1 MIRFADMETGYI
13 QLEMYD
19 RDNLLYYFLNNI
31 NNRGEADIVLV
42 YDQDE
47 YYGLATYDSILNRYG
62 NDGIINLKYNVRPE
76 NDIFEDLQNLFD
88 KEAEIIKSVVWIRV
102 FDINMALVYFAYDDI
117 WSVDIRIMQSAL
129 SFFEHNKE
137 CLFINE
143 LYPNIEKVCIYDFN
157 ELAFRFYK
165 ILKRKNISVEVFGEK
180 WSILFPDIYV
190 SQQSGSES
198 VLTEKVMN
206 VYAEGTAIQKKR
218 IEKGVGYW
226 FGGGEWSFILDI
238 MRANYFH
245 RANLL
250 KKELCEKNILTKTM
264 IFPAFEELNF
274 YTIDEYYRHQVGLT
288 NEFPVELLKKKQA
301 IIVQQVKKC
310 WAKNSMDK
318 FEDAISVAKRRN
330 RSYRMIGNEGVSWKC
345 FGGGKHVLYL
355 IGPCIVE
362 GSFVDEE
369 DSFAAKM
376 YEEISALRKDYTVIT
391 IGISGW
397 DVVMLEKVIYS
408 LTLYEGD
415 MVIMISNNKIG
426 MMKYKDE
433 NYPGDIDVKTILDKR
448 QDDWF
453 WNMPIHTNQRGN
465 AKIANAV
472 VNEYLSDH
480 LSKLIKYENVLAMR
494 QLGKCFLPMN
504 IEEELNNYIDKIT
517 VESIYTE
524 NIGAIVMNCNPMTNG
539 HLYLI
544 EQALKSVDLLYI
556 FLVEEDKSEFS
567 FADRKTMVQSV
578 LEGYENIKVVPSGRF
593 ILSYDTM
600 PIYFEKAEKQEEI
613 VDASHDL
620 QLFGEKIACRLGVK
634 KRFVGEEP
642 NDNVTRQYNEAMKR
656 ILPAYGI
663 QVIEMPRL
671 KCNNRVISASVVR
684 KCLNSGNTE
693 MVKEYVPYNVY
704 MFLKNKSMV

>member
-13 QLEMYD
+13 QLEMYN
-19 RDNLLYYFLNNI
+19 RDNFLHYFLQNI
-31 NNRGEADIVLV
+31 NTRGEADIVLV

-47 YYGLATYDSILNRYG
+47 YYGLATYDSVLNRYG
-62 NDGIINLKYNVRPE
+62 NDGIINLKYKVRPE

-88 KEAEIIKSVVWIRV
+88 KEAEKIKSVLCIPV
-102 FDINMALVYFAYDDI
+102 FDINMELVYFAYDDI

-180 WSILFPDIYV
+180 WRVLLPDIYKRH
-190 SQQSGSES
+190 QNGSES

-206 VYAEGTAIQKKR
+206 IYAEGTAIQKKR
-218 IEKGVGYW
+218 KESGVGYW
-226 FGGGEWSFILDI
+226 FGGGEWSFILDMMI
-238 MRANYFH
+238 ANYFH
-245 RANLL
+245 KANLL
-250 KKELCEKNILTKTM
+250 KKEFSEKNILTKTM
-264 IFPAFEELNF
+264 IFPAFEELDF
-274 YTIDEYYRHQVGLT
+274 YTIDEYYRHQVALT
-288 NEFPVELLKKKQA
+288 NEFPVGLLKKRQP
-301 IIVQQVKKC
+301 IVVQQVEKC
-310 WAKNSMDK
+310 WAKNGMDK
-318 FEDAISVAKRRN
+318 FEDAISVKERRN
-330 RSYRMIGNEGVSWKC
+330 RSYRIIGNDSVGWKC
-345 FGGGKHVLYL
+345 FGEGKHFLYL
-355 IGPCIVE
+355 IGPCIA
-362 GSFVDEE
+362 GGTFVDEA
-369 DSFAAKM
+369 DSLAAKI
-376 YEEISALRKDYTVIT
+376 YEEISVFRNDYTVIS
-391 IGISGW
+391 IEISAW

-415 MVIMISNNKIG
+415 IVIMISNNKLCMIDH
-426 MMKYKDE
+426 KYED
-433 NYPGDIDVKTILDKR
+433 YSSDIDVKTILDKR

-453 WNMPIHTNQRGN
+453 WDIPIHTNQKGN
-465 AKIANAV
+465 AKIAKV
-472 VNEYLSDH
+472 VVTEYLSDH
-480 LSKLIKYENVLAMR
+480 LCEKREYEHICRIMQPGR
-494 QLGKCFLPMN
+494 CFLSVN
-504 IEEELNNYIDKIT
+504 TEEEINKYIDKINVQDMCT
-517 VESIYTE
+517 D

-544 EQALKSVDLLYI
+544 EQALKSADFLYI

-600 PIYFEKAEKQEEI
+600 PIYFEKAERQEEI

-620 QLFGEKIACRLGVK
+620 QLFGEKIAYRLGVK

-684 KCLNSGNTE
+684 KCLNSGNIE